1 MNAALAPA
9 PAQAR
14 PATAMA
20 GPVTQV
26 RVVRSEWVKLRALRS
41 TWSCMLVAVLL
52 IVGVGAVFAGGK
64 PYRVSAAHPAAY
76 AVSVSLFG
84 ILVAQLVIGAL
95 GVLVFSGEYGTGM
108 IRASLAVVPS
118 RWPVL
123 WAKLIVL
130 AGLVLPVTLL
140 AAGAEFFVATA
151 IQSARGASAISL
163 ADPGVLRTVV
173 GASLYLT
180 VAAFIGL
187 ALGSLLRKT
196 AAGLSA
202 FAAVFFVGPIVV
214 PHLPNAVAGIAPYLP
229 SSAGGALWGQP
240 LAAHPLSPWTGFAL
254 LCGYAA
260 VLIGLAAWQLRRR
273 DA

>member
-41 TWSCMLVAVLL
+41 TWSCMLIAVLL

-64 PYRVSAAHPAAY
+64 PYRVSAAHPAAN

-95 GVLVFSGEYGTGM
+95 GVLMFSGEYGTGM
-108 IRASLAVVPS
+108 IRASLAAVPS

-130 AGLVLPVTLL
+130 AGLVFPVTLL
-140 AAGAEFFVATA
+140 AAVAEFFVATA

-180 VAAFIGL
+180 VAAVIGL

-214 PHLPNAVAGIAPYLP
+214 PHLPHAVAGIEPYLP